1 MPTTWSERIRPTTDW
16 WQRTQPD
23 TSWDI
28 RVRPIIYITPLQDAY
43 TEVADENDEVIY
55 IYADSGREMPLTEW
69 TTRPAI

>member
-1 MPTTWSERIRPTTDW
+1 MPTTWSVREKPTT
-16 WQRTQPD
+16 
-23 TSWDI
+23 SWEW